1 MLYLILFSLI
11 LAAIVFFVIT
21 WIMREV
27 WINPARTSL
36 KDFEISNHL
45 KGESYEV
52 LFTPFEPE
60 IFVHD
65 PIRENYTLIINDDGF
80 GLKVSFPASLYSHY
94 PPLFFPW
101 KIVTNLERSFLTNVL
116 IRVKGREEGFYL
128 YAGIKAARR
137 LVDAWDKSK
146 TKQSA

>member
-11 LAAIVFFVIT
+11 FAAVVFFLIT

-36 KDFEISNHL
+36 KGFEVSTHL
-45 KGESYEV
+45 KGDSYEV

-60 IFVHD
+60 VFVHD
-65 PIRENYTLIINDDGF
+65 PIRENYTLVISDEGF

-94 PPLFFPW
+94 LPLFFPW
-101 KIVTNLERSFLTNVL
+101 KIVTHLERSFLTNVL
-116 IRVKGREEGFYL
+116 IRVEGRDEGFYL

-137 LVDAWDKSK
+137 LVEEWERSK
-146 TKQSA
+146 PKQAA